1 MKLILIIIKFNFLE
15 CYKEF
20 EKGKLMILLFEV
32 ILLHKNEIESLYL
45 YEIVQCGILLITNI
59 FVTLKIEL
67 GKNKVSLIYFFSV
80 KTSLS
85 F

>member
-1 MKLILIIIKFNFLE
+1 MKLILIFIKFNFIE

-20 EKGKLMILLFEV
+20 EKGKLMVHLFEV
-32 ILLHKNEIESLYL
+32 ILLHKNEIEPFYL

-67 GKNKVSLIYFFSV
+67 GKNKVTLCILYI
-80 KTSLS
+80 KLS
-85 F
+85 I